1 MRLLYAFPEPLPL
14 PRARGVQVAHA
25 VASLAAAGVAV
36 DLAHVPIAGASP
48 LAPLGVE
55 SVTGVELLPL
65 SRGWPAPLHRLPP
78 FSHWH
83 SARFFAARL
92 RDEIAARRPD
102 LLYVRH
108 LKLADLLL
116 GWRLTVPMVYE
127 AHEVFADTAPLRR
140 RERVAA
146 MERRGGGDRRADP
159 RAGRRPTAGAV
170 AGDGAARPLADGSPR
185 RLLVL
190 PNGVARPASLPAK
203 PWAECAQH
211 VIYAGSFFGW
221 KGVDDIVAAAA
232 GLKGFRISLVGGEA
246 AQMARLQPALS
257 ASGAAIGLVPRL
269 PHAEVMDRLAAAC
282 IAVLP
287 NRPDPD
293 SAFTSPIKLFEYM
306 AAGCA
311 VVAADLPPIREILG
325 PDDAA
330 WFEAGNPAS
339 LAAALREL
347 AADAAR
353 AEAMGQT
360 LREKSAAYTWQ
371 ARAERLRDFIADEIA
386 G

>member
-146 MERRGGGDRRADP
+146 MERRV
-159 RAGRRPTAGAV
+159 TC
-170 AGDGAARPLADGSPR
+170 GAAGVVCNTAATAARLGELYGAPR

-246 AQMARLQPALS
+246 AQMARLQPAVS

>member
-1 MRLLYAFPEPLPL
+1 MHLLYAFPEPLPL

-36 DLAHVPIAGASP
+36 DLAHVPVAGASP

-55 SVTGVELLPL
+55 SVPGVELLPL

-116 GWRLTVPMVYE
+116 GWRLPVPMVYE
-127 AHEVFADTAPLRR
+127 AHEVFADTAPVRR

-146 MERRGGGDRRADP
+146 MERR
-159 RAGRRPTAGAV
+159 V
-170 AGDGAARPLADGSPR
+170 ATGAAGVVCNTAATASRLGERYGTAR

-203 PWAECAQH
+203 PWAECARH

-221 KGVDDIVAAAA
+221 KGVDDIAAAAA
-232 GLKGFRISLVGGEA
+232 GLEGFRISLVGGET
-246 AQMARLQPALS
+246 AQMARLQPALP
-257 ASGAAIGLVPRL
+257 ASGATIDMVPRL
-269 PHAEVMDRLAAAC
+269 HHAEVMNRLAASCVA
-282 IAVLP
+282 ILP

-311 VVAADLPPIREILG
+311 VVAADLPSIREILG
-325 PDDAA
+325 ADDAA

-347 AADAAR
+347 AADPAR
-353 AEAMGQT
+353 AEAMGRA

-371 ARAERLRDFIADEIA
+371 ARAEKLRDFLA
-386 G
+386 GLLA

>member
-25 VASLAAAGVAV
+25 VANLAAAGVAV
-36 DLAHVPIAGASP
+36 ALAHVPVAGASP
-48 LAPLGVE
+48 LAPLGVD
-55 SVTGVELLPL
+55 SVPGVELLPL

-92 RDEIAARRPD
+92 RDEILARRPD
-102 LLYVRH
+102 ALYVRH

-116 GWRLTVPMVYE
+116 AWRLPVPMVYE
-127 AHEVFADTAPLRR
+127 AHEVFADTAPARR

-146 MERRGGGDRRADP
+146 MERRVV
-159 RAGRRPTAGAV
+159 AGA
-170 AGDGAARPLADGSPR
+170 AGVVCNTAATASRLGELHGAAR
-185 RLLVL
+185 RLLIL
-190 PNGVARPASLPAK
+190 PNGVARPASLPQK
-203 PWAECAQH
+203 PWADCPRH

-221 KGVDDIVAAAA
+221 KGVDDIVAAA
-232 GLKGFRISLVGGEA
+232 GELPGFRISLVGGEA
-246 AQMARLQPALS
+246 AQMARLQPHLPA
-257 ASGAAIGLVPRL
+257 AGAAIDMVPRL
-269 PHAEVMDRLAAAC
+269 PHGDVMGRLAASC

-311 VVAADLPPIREILG
+311 VVAADLPSIREILG
-325 PDDAA
+325 ADDAA

-347 AADAAR
+347 AADPAR
-353 AEAMGQT
+353 AEAMGQA
-360 LREKSAAYTWQ
+360 LREKSAVYTWQ
-371 ARAERLRDFIADEIA
+371 ARAEKLRDFLAGVIA
-386 G
+386 